1 MEDAIKPTV
10 TGAFL
15 LIVGI
20 GMKKQSINESQEN
33 KFHKVTTESDN
44 SLYLFAL
51 NQSDRLDSPPNG
63 GWQRFT
69 QETGLNECELMTCL
83 VLGFDLVPGGHVA
96 GPLRRQKCSPGKGH
110 ESAFHRPVT
119 RSSPSCNVPVTF
131 SI

>member
-1 MEDAIKPTV
+1 MGDRLEDAIKPTV

-33 KFHKVTTESDN
+33 NFHKVTTESGN

-51 NQSDRLDSPPNG
+51 NQSDRFDSPLNG

-69 QETGLNECELMTCL
+69 QETGLNESEW
-83 VLGFDLVPGGHVA
+83 
-96 GPLRRQKCSPGKGH
+96 
-110 ESAFHRPVT
+110 
-119 RSSPSCNVPVTF
+119 
-131 SI
+131 